1 MISVWTVKGGLRYGQ
16 IAACP
21 WLCADLQ
28 ILPNPG
34 DGCTIERSNEDI
46 ELCIGQRLYELLDL
60 QHTWPWKGS
69 QHQRKI
75 MTLFWLEAAQNEVD
89 RFLESVRLRR

>member
-1 MISVWTVKGGLRYGQ
+1 MLHNWGGILDDICLDCKRWLMVWTDRSMSLAELLRRSVRE
-16 IAACP
+16 
-21 WLCADLQ
+21 CADLQ

-60 QHTWPWKGS
+60 
-69 QHQRKI
+69 
-75 MTLFWLEAAQNEVD
+75 
-89 RFLESVRLRR
+89 